1 MSADRDLDVVVYG
14 ATGFV
19 GKLTAE
25 YLARSAPE
33 GVRIGLGGR
42 SRSKLERVRASLGAR
57 AAEWPL
63 IVADSS
69 DAAAV
74 EELANSTRVVVTT
87 VGPYAKYGMP
97 LVEACARAGTDYADL
112 TGEVLF
118 IRDTIDRFHDV
129 AKTSGARIVHGCGF
143 DSIPG
148 DLGVLLLHEAAGE
161 LADTT
166 LVVTGM
172 KGGPSG
178 GTIDSVREMVAEMKR
193 DPARAKIAAD
203 PYALSPDRSA
213 EPRLGDES
221 DLRMPEHSAELGR
234 WLAPF
239 VMAAINTRQVRR
251 SNALRGF
258 AYGRG
263 FKYREVMG
271 FADGLSGRAQATGV
285 AIGSGAMF
293 AGMSFGPTRSVLDRV
308 LPKPGEG
315 PSEEARRKGF
325 FKIEIHTRTPSGEQW
340 VCREVAQG
348 DPGYAATAV
357 MLGESALA
365 LALDRD
371 RLPDAAGVLTPA
383 TAIGSVLADRL
394 RAAGQTWEVEQ
405 VGAQDPSRTAR
416 RASTEPSP
424 RSTSV

>member
-1 MSADRDLDVVVYG
+1 MSAERDLDILVYG

-19 GKLTAE
+19 GELTAE
-25 YLARSAPE
+25 YLARSAPQD
-33 GVRIGLGGR
+33 VRIGLGGR
-42 SRSKLERVRASLGAR
+42 SRSKLEQVRSSLGAR
-57 AAEWPL
+57 AADWPL
-63 IVADSS
+63 VVADSS
-69 DAAAV
+69 DAVAI
-74 EELANSTRVVVTT
+74 EELAGETRVVVTT

-129 AKTSGARIVHGCGF
+129 AKASGARIVHGCGF

-161 LADTT
+161 LGETT
-166 LVVTGM
+166 LVVTAM
-172 KGGPSG
+172 KGAPSG
-178 GTIDSVREMVAEMKR
+178 GTIDSVRGQIAEMR
-193 DPARAKIAAD
+193 SDPARAKIGAD
-203 PYALSPDRSA
+203 PYGLSPDRSA
-213 EPRLGDES
+213 EPQLGDES
-221 DLRMPEHSAELGR
+221 DLRTPEHSSELGR
-234 WLAPF
+234 WLGPF

-251 SNALRGF
+251 SNALQGW
-258 AYGRG
+258 AYGRR

-271 FADGLSGRAQATGV
+271 FGDGLAGRAQATAV
-285 AIGSGAMF
+285 ALGTGAAF
-293 AGMSFGPTRSVLDRV
+293 AGLSFAPTRSVLDRV

-325 FKIEIHTRTPSGEQW
+325 YKIEIHTRTPSGERW

-348 DPGYAATAV
+348 DPGYAATSV
-357 MLGESALA
+357 LLGESALA

-394 RAAGQTWEVEQ
+394 RAAGQTWEVERLAA
-405 VGAQDPSRTAR
+405 GAAPT
-416 RASTEPSP
+416 SP
-424 RSTSV
+424 QPVSAT